1 MKTKVRRRATCPRG
15 PRNPT
20 RASELASAVG
30 FCFLA
35 SAVEL
40 FAIPA
45 PAKLNLFLAVTG
57 RRSDGFHDLVS
68 LVVTLDFGDTLRV
81 EPAER
86 MELCCDDPA
95 VPADASNLVLKA
107 AHAFAQAT
115 GWKGGARFTLEKRVP
130 AGAGLG
136 GGSSD
141 AAATLL
147 ALNRMAGAG
156 FTLNASRLAEV
167 AATVGSD
174 CPLFLAGGPS
184 VMRGRG
190 ERLESLP
197 PRAVA
202 RFAGRRVLVF
212 KPGFG
217 IATPWAYGRLA
228 AGAPAS
234 YLPAAEAEARLRAW
248 MQDDHAPAERL
259 LFNSMEPPAF
269 RKFPALPLLLEEL
282 RVEFGFAAGMS
293 GSGSACF
300 ALLPEGA
307 DSAPAMARVR
317 RAWGASAFLREA
329 RISAPRENQNR
340 H

>member
-15 PRNPT
+15 SRNPT
-20 RASELASAVG
+20 RASELASGRG
-30 FCFLA
+30 FCFLPV
-35 SAVEL
+35 AVEP

-57 RRSDGFHDLVS
+57 RRPDGFHDLVS

-86 MELCCDDPA
+86 MGLSCDDPA
-95 VPADASNLVLKA
+95 VPADATNLVLKA
-107 AHAFAQAT
+107 ARAFAEVS

-141 AAATLL
+141 AAAALL

-156 FTLNASRLAEV
+156 FALNASRLAEV

-190 ERLESLP
+190 ERLEALP
-197 PRAVA
+197 ARAVA
-202 RFAGRRVLVF
+202 RLAGRRVLVF

-234 YLPAAEAEARLRAW
+234 YLPAAEAEARLKAW
-248 MQDDHAPAERL
+248 IDDNGAPAERL

-282 RVEFGFAAGMS
+282 RGEFGVAAGMS

-307 DSAPAMARVR
+307 DAGPATARVR
-317 RAWGASAFLREA
+317 RAWGASVFVREA
-329 RISAPRENQNR
+329 RIAGAPG
-340 H
+340 